1 MEFELQFLEFEEAKS
16 AFLGRVAPRELGRKS
31 MRRMASIRI
40 FSLVMLALLPPC
52 SAICSPLQDL
62 LPDAPSATVDHSPSL
77 RAMVDTAR
85 LPVATLPDNRVLQM
99 KYDPLHL
106 DTETQPKH
114 ASPAA
119 FLPQSQWKRSPVP
132 ESSGVFGRAA
142 NAAADVILPRD
153 GDGSR
158 KLNTQYLLR
167 VLTVATAHVGETPY
181 WRRSPS
187 QPVSDFGSMLGNDAG
202 MNVFHVFQ
210 PGLMQLVKNREP
222 RFVTRFQQYTSRKSN

>member
-1 MEFELQFLEFEEAKS
+1 
-16 AFLGRVAPRELGRKS
+16 
-31 MRRMASIRI
+31 MRRMASIRT

-52 SAICSPLQDL
+52 SAICSPQQDT

-85 LPVATLPDNRVLQM
+85 LPVATLPDNRILQM

-106 DTETQPKH
+106 AADTQPKH
-114 ASPAA
+114 ATPAA
-119 FLPQSQWKRSPVP
+119 FLSQSHLKRNSLAQ
-132 ESSGVFGRAA
+132 SSGFLGRAV
-142 NAAADVILPRD
+142 NAGAGTVLPRD
-153 GDGSR
+153 VDGSR

-167 VLTVATAHVGETPY
+167 VLTVATAHVAETPC

-187 QPVSDFGSMLGNDAG
+187 QPLSDFGSMLGNDAG

-222 RFVTRFQQYTSRKSN
+222 RFVTRFQHPSRKSN